1 MNFKRNK
8 NNINLDQLVG
18 KLQKEDKTYGNLFKV
33 LKIVYWIYIPIYILL
48 AIGIFLITKEI
59 NDLFAGLCF
68 IISFII
74 FALILGNYQ
83 KDFKNTDYALPTL
96 LMLKNAASRY
106 KPFQFKGLWVILA
119 VLFMDAGFSINSF
132 AKNHIMTI
140 QMIFLGSMLIGLL
153 IGIIIWYIK
162 HKPLRDNA
170 LRLIDEIEGE

>member
-1 MNFKRNK
+1 MNFERK
-8 NNINLDQLVG
+8 NDNINLDQLVG
-18 KLQKEDKTYGNLFKV
+18 KLHKEDSLYGNLFKV

-83 KDFKNTDYALPTL
+83 KDFKNADYALPTL
-96 LMLKNAASRY
+96 LMLKNAANRY
-106 KPFQFKGLWVILA
+106 KPFQLKGLWA
-119 VLFMDAGFSINSF
+119 VLAILIMDAGFSINSF
-132 AKNHIMTI
+132 AGKYIMII
-140 QMIFLGSMLIGLL
+140 QIIFLGILIISILIGT
-153 IGIIIWYIK
+153 IIWFIK

-170 LRLIDEIEGE
+170 LRLVAEIEGE

>member
-1 MNFKRNK
+1 MNFKRTND
-8 NNINLDQLVG
+8 NINLDQLVG
-18 KLQKEDKTYGNLFKV
+18 KLQKEDKTYGNLFKL
-33 LKIVYWIYIPIYILL
+33 LKSVYWIFIPIYILIT
-48 AIGIFLITKEI
+48 IGLFIISEEMI
-59 NDLFAGLCF
+59 DLFAGLCF

-140 QMIFLGSMLIGLL
+140 QMIFLGSMLVGLL
-153 IGIIIWYIK
+153 IGTIIWFIK
-162 HKPLRDNA
+162 QKPLRDNA
-170 LRLIDEIEGE
+170 LRLIAEIEGE